1 MSTGTSANDLHFQ
14 AFLVE
19 GLVRWNRDRELAAVT
34 STHSAPGC
42 YDFELSSAVN
52 HLSEQVLGRKQ
63 NLTVKNP
70 NKYTG
75 IAQFYKKNKLI
86 AHFFVEHFFLIC
98 LFSFL
103 FKTGELIGIEYLY
116 AQTGQV
122 LQNTSDEQE
131 ELPPQT
137 ADVEDADEG
146 FQVSNKF
153 ASYSLP

>member
-19 GLVRWNRDRELAAVT
+19 GLVRWNRDRELAAIT

-42 YDFELSSAVN
+42 YDSELSSAVN

-75 IAQFYKKNKLI
+75 IAQFYKKQIDSTFCRAFLLN
-86 AHFFVEHFFLIC
+86 FSFFL
-98 LFSFL
+98 SF
-103 FKTGELIGIEYLY
+103 
-116 AQTGQV
+116 
-122 LQNTSDEQE
+122 QNRRTHRC
-131 ELPPQT
+131 
-137 ADVEDADEG
+137 
-146 FQVSNKF
+146 
-153 ASYSLP
+153 

>member
-1 MSTGTSANDLHFQ
+1 MLKITLIFLALYKQTRILVIFMSTGTSANDLHFQ

-75 IAQFYKKNKLI
+75 IAQFY
-86 AHFFVEHFFLIC
+86 
-98 LFSFL
+98 
-103 FKTGELIGIEYLY
+103 
-116 AQTGQV
+116 
-122 LQNTSDEQE
+122 
-131 ELPPQT
+131 
-137 ADVEDADEG
+137 
-146 FQVSNKF
+146 
-153 ASYSLP
+153 